1 MLQKHP
7 KVQQVFHPSIKEH
20 MNYTI
25 IKIKQVVIQG

>member
-7 KVQQVFHPSIKEH
+7 KVQQVFHPIKEH

-25 IKIKQVVIQG
+25 HQNQAPGHR